1 MSIMT
6 YNGGSIVAMTGKN
19 CVAIACD
26 KRFGIQGTALTD
38 NFQKI
43 FQVGSHMYVGL
54 PGLGTDTQT
63 VFQKIRFRQNLY
75 ELKENRKM
83 SPKVLLS
90 MISNM
95 LYERR
100 FGPYFVEPM
109 VVGLDPV
116 TSQPIIGNMD
126 LIGCVNEPSDFVVG
140 GPCSDQLYGMCETLW
155 EPNLEPDDLFETIA
169 QALVNAC
176 ERNAVSGWGAVV
188 YIIEQDKVTVRH
200 VKTRMD

>member
-26 KRFGIQGTALTD
+26 KRFGIQGTALAD
-38 NFQKI
+38 NFQKV
-43 FQVGSHMYVGL
+43 FEVGSHMYVGL

-100 FGPYFVEPM
+100 FGPYFVEPL
-109 VVGLDPV
+109 VVGLDPE
-116 TSQPIIGNMD
+116 TAEPIIGNMD
-126 LIGCVNEPSDFVVG
+126 LIGCVNIPSDFVVG
-140 GPCSDQLYGMCETLW
+140 GPCSDQLYGMCEVLW
-155 EPNLEPDDLFETIA
+155 EPNMEPDDLFETIA

-188 YIIEQDKVTVRH
+188 YIIEKDKVTVRH

>member
-26 KRFGIQGTALTD
+26 KRFGIQGTALAD

-43 FQVGSHMYVGL
+43 FQVGPHTFVGL

-63 VFQKIRFRQNLY
+63 VHQKIRFRQNLY

-109 VVGLDPV
+109 VIGLDPE
-116 TSQPIIGNMD
+116 TAEPIIGNMD
-126 LIGCVNEPSDFVVG
+126 LIGCVNIPSDFVVG
-140 GPCSDQLYGMCETLW
+140 GPSSDQLYGMCETLW

-188 YIIEQDKVTVRH
+188 YIVEQDKVTVRH